1 MLVSFPRPDRPSV
14 RTVKKN
20 TLTFLGLALIL
31 AGGLALAYQ
40 GISYTRKEKLLDAG
54 PFKATVDTRETL
66 RIPLWLGGLVLAG
79 GVVSLVAG
87 VRNSDR

>member
-1 MLVSFPRPDRPSV
+1 M
-14 RTVKKN
+14 KKN
-20 TLTFLGLALIL
+20 ALTLLGLALIL
-31 AGGLALAYQ
+31 ARALALAYQ

-54 PFKATVDTRETL
+54 PFKASVNTRETI

-87 VRNSDR
+87 VRKSQG